1 MGYHDAPEAKEIR
14 MTTAYPWIDGAA
26 YETPDARIEELRSPW
41 DGKLVARIAMAD
53 ADTID
58 TAIGS
63 ARRAF
68 ASNLRAAPA
77 QRAAW
82 LRAAAAE
89 IEKEKNNLADITMRA
104 LGKPRRACGVEVA
117 RSVAFPRLCAEELLR
132 MEGEVLPLDALPM
145 GAGRFGFTRRHPHGV
160 VAAFT
165 PFNAPSNL
173 LMQKL
178 APAIAMG
185 NAVVIKPAFE
195 GVGEALLIAECFT
208 RVGVP
213 DGLVNVVA
221 CRRDVTGH
229 LVAHPDVALVTL
241 TGGTA
246 AGNALAK
253 AAGAKPFVG
262 ELGGNS
268 ANIVCAD
275 ADLADAARRIAS
287 SAFEASGQQCISAQR
302 IVVEKAVLD
311 EFLDF
316 FVEAAKALKVGDPT
330 LPDTDVGPMVNAE
343 NADRV
348 ERMAQEAM
356 AAGAAAALPLKR
368 DGAIV
373 HPTILVAP
381 PREARVVTEEI
392 FGPVAVVMPAEDLDD
407 AIAVANESVFGL
419 QSSCF
424 TSSLETAFRVS
435 EELHAGSLWINE
447 GSRFRMDTTPFGGV
461 GDSGYGREGV
471 KYAMEELSY
480 VKFTGIR
487 FPGRER

>member
-1 MGYHDAPEAKEIR
+1 MADSTE
-14 MTTAYPWIDGAA
+14 TTYPWIGGKPHP
-26 YETPDARIEELRSPW
+26 TPDARTEDLCSPW
-41 DGKLVARIAMAD
+41 DDSLVFRVAMAD

-58 TAIGS
+58 AAI
-63 ARRAF
+63 
-68 ASNLRAAPA
+68 ASCRQAYLDNLGVTPA

-82 LRAAAAE
+82 LRAAADE
-89 IEKEKNNLADITMRA
+89 IEKEKDTIADITMRA
-104 LGKPRRACGVEVA
+104 LGKPRRACGVEVG
-117 RSVAFPRLCAEELLR
+117 RSIAFPRLCAEELLR
-132 MEGEVLPLDALPM
+132 MEGDVLPLDALPM
-145 GAGRFGFTRRHPHGV
+145 GAGRFGFTRHHPHGV
-160 VAAFT
+160 IAAFT

-185 NAVVIKPAFE
+185 NAVLIKPAFE
-195 GVGEALLIAECFT
+195 GIGEALMIAECFS
-208 RVGVP
+208 RAGVP

-229 LVAHPDVALVTL
+229 LVGHPDVALVTL

-246 AGNALAK
+246 AGHALAK

-275 ADLADAARRIAS
+275 ADLADAAKRIVP

-302 IVVEKAVLD
+302 IIVERSALD
-311 EFLDF
+311 DFLPLFID
-316 FVEAAKALKVGDPT
+316 AAKALKVGDPT
-330 LPDTDVGPMVNAE
+330 LADTDVGPMVNAA

-348 ERMAQEAM
+348 EKMVADAVV
-356 AAGAAAALPLKR
+356 AGADAVLPLKR
-368 DGAIV
+368 DKAII
-373 HPTILVAP
+373 HPTILLEP
-381 PREARVVTEEI
+381 PRNSGVVADEI
-392 FGPVAVVMPAEDLDD
+392 FGPVAVVIPANDVDD
-407 AIAVANESVFGL
+407 AIAIANDSTFGL

-424 TSSLETAFRVS
+424 TSSLETAFKVS
-435 EELHAGSLWINE
+435 EKLHVGSVWINE

-480 VKFTGIR
+480 TKFTGIR
-487 FPGRER
+487 FPGREG

>member
-1 MGYHDAPEAKEIR
+1 
-14 MTTAYPWIDGAA
+14 MTSDTGITFPWIDGSSH
-26 YETPDARIEELRSPW
+26 EFPDARIEELRSPW
-41 DGKLVARIAMAD
+41 NGELVVRVAMAD
-53 ADTID
+53 TATID
-58 TAIGS
+58 LAVKTA
-63 ARRAF
+63 
-68 ASNLRAAPA
+68 RAAFVA
-77 QRAAW
+77 NLDATAAERARW
-82 LRAAAAE
+82 LRAAAEELEGVKDE
-89 IEKEKNNLADITMRA
+89 IADITMRA
-104 LGKPRRACGVEVA
+104 LGKPCRACGVEVA

-132 MEGEVLPLDALPM
+132 MDGEVLALDALPM

-185 NAVVIKPAFE
+185 NAVIIKPAFE
-195 GVGEALLIAECFT
+195 GVGEALVIAECFN
-208 RVGVP
+208 RAGVP
-213 DGLVNVVA
+213 DGLVNVVP

-246 AGNALAK
+246 AGHALAR

-275 ADLADAARRIAS
+275 ADLADAARRIVP

-302 IVVEKAVLD
+302 VIVERPALD
-311 EFLDF
+311 EFLGH
-316 FVEAAKALKVGDPT
+316 FVATAKALKVGDPT
-330 LPDTDVGPMVNAE
+330 LPETDVGPMVNTA

-348 ERMAQEAM
+348 EKMVEEAI
-356 AAGAAAALPLKR
+356 AAGAEPVLPLER
-368 DGAIV
+368 NDAVI
-373 HPTILVAP
+373 HPTILVEP
-381 PREARVVTEEI
+381 PRNSRVVTEEI
-392 FGPVAVVMPAEDLDD
+392 FGPVAVVIPARDVDD
-407 AIAVANESVFGL
+407 AIEIANDSTFGL

-424 TSSLETAFRVS
+424 TSSLETAFKVS
-435 EELHAGSLWINE
+435 EKLHVGSLWINE

-471 KYAMEELSY
+471 RYAMEELSY
-480 VKFTGIR
+480 TRFTGIR
-487 FPGRER
+487 FPGREG